1 MVVDVVSETIFA
13 SFTKEF
19 KGVGDSPEKAFISGF
34 RNIKFDDPMF
44 LKFIKEA
51 EDKIYTFFNNNCA
64 SFLQQAA
71 SEAGMRNFENAFT
84 ILSDI
89 PVEATSCFEK
99 VKDLK
104 LEYFQSSLNVQCNE
118 ILNSMRAELGKYNY
132 PSASGFNE
140 KAMSYY
146 ALIDKQSECYGDAQK
161 EYQTYI
167 KKLDPKQK
175 RDWEFKVKEYEDN
188 LQNMIRQQEFDAQEA
203 DKNRNLQITLAEIQS
218 KTEIEGNKKLL
229 AKYKHDESPWL
240 IRLFS
245 SGAKLIKGEMNT
257 N

>member
-1 MVVDVVSETIFA
+1 
-13 SFTKEF
+13 
-19 KGVGDSPEKAFISGF
+19 
-34 RNIKFDDPMF
+34 
-44 LKFIKEA
+44 
-51 EDKIYTFFNNNCA
+51 
-64 SFLQQAA
+64 
-71 SEAGMRNFENAFT
+71 
-84 ILSDI
+84 
-89 PVEATSCFEK
+89 
-99 VKDLK
+99 
-104 LEYFQSSLNVQCNE
+104 
-118 ILNSMRAELGKYNY
+118 MRAELGKYND

-203 DKNRNLQITLAEIQS
+203 NNNRNLQITLAEIQS